1 MEKNFLITV
10 LLFLFSSNAI
20 AARFVC
26 RAGNQFTGRGNINER
41 MLTITKPANKKLSS
55 LTIDMRGCSSISD
68 VVRIKIYSSL
78 TNKFDVHAISNYE
91 ELCDVLPKKSG
102 LTVCKFKKKTSLEQ
116 MYLFV
121 TYEISET
128 AKEGN
133 IVTAKLKDSNVIA
146 SR

>member
-1 MEKNFLITV
+1 MGKNFLITV

-26 RAGNQFTGRGNINER
+26 IADNQFTGRGNINER

-78 TNKFDVHAISNYE
+78 TNKLMFMQYRIMRNFAMFYLKSRDLQYVNSR
-91 ELCDVLPKKSG
+91 KK
-102 LTVCKFKKKTSLEQ
+102 
-116 MYLFV
+116 
-121 TYEISET
+121 
-128 AKEGN
+128 
-133 IVTAKLKDSNVIA
+133 
-146 SR
+146 RH